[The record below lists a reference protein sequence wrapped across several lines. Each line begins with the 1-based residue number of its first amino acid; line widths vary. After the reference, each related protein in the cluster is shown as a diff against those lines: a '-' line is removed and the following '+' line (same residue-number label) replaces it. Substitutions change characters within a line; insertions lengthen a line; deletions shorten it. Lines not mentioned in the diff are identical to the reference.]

1 MKGKVMAKIS
11 TFDDWTDYFHQWQK
25 DIGLDRSQFDDYKFE
40 VKFGAVPDDTIEFGD
55 YAGRPKWETVLQIP
69 DQRVRDSLLH
79 LITYQGDT
87 EFASVE
93 QQRNLLKRA
102 PSDHDLG
109 SAVRI
114 MREE

>member
-1 MKGKVMAKIS
+1 MGKIT
-11 TFDDWTDYFHQWQK
+11 TFDDWTDYFRQWQK
-25 DIGLDRSQFDDYKFE
+25 DIGLETSKFDDYKFE
-40 VKFGAVPDDTIEFGD
+40 VKFGAVPSETVEFGD

-93 QQRNLLKRA
+93 TLRRPNTICNR
-102 PSDHDLG
+102 P
-109 SAVRI
+109 
-114 MREE
+114 